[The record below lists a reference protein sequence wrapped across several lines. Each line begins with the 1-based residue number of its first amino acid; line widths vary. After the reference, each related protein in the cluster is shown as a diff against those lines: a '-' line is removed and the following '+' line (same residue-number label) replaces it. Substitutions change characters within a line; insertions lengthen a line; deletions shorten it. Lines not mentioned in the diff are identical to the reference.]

1 MSHHN
6 CQTPESLCLTPAE
19 TPESLCLTPAETQH
33 EAQPRSLNHVAVFA
47 SYLGLHP
54 SMCSPMNNY
63 ILQLLPKGEKQNI
76 QMGLFLLDRL

>member
-1 MSHHN
+1 MSHHS
-6 CQTPESLCLTPAE
+6 CQ

-47 SYLGLHP
+47 SYLGLHL

-76 QMGLFLLDRL
+76 QMGLFLLDSL